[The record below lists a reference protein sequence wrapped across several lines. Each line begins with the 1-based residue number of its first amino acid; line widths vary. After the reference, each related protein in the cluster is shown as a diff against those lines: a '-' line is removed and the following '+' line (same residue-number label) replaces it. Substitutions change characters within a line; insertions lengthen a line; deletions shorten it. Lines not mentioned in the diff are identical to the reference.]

1 MKAESIGQLIAKA
14 RKAERL
20 TQAQLGRRMGTTQS
34 AIARLEAGSSNP
46 TLWTV
51 EKALR
56 ACGHTLQ
63 PTARA
68 LDDSVDESMI
78 AYALK
83 MAPEQRLANHD
94 RSRSKAV
101 KFVKRS
107 RSAPAGS

>member
-1 MKAESIGQLIAKA
+1 MKANTIGELVAKA
-14 RKAERL
+14 RKSERL
-20 TQAQLGRRMGTTQS
+20 TQEQLARRMGTTQS
-34 AIARLEAGSSNP
+34 AIARLEAGTSNP

-56 ACGHTLQ
+56 ACGHTLH

-68 LDDSVDESMI
+68 LEDSVDESMI

-83 MAPEQRLANHD
+83 MTPAQRLANHD

-101 KFVKRS
+101 GFVKRS
-107 RSAPAGS
+107 RPAPAES